1 MGCLL
6 WQWPGRAGMSMLWKY
21 VSGAL
26 LIALVIAIFLV
37 FSFRG
42 SAAISRAR
50 ADRAEL
56 QVTALG
62 DALKQSEAARVAE
75 HAQAV
80 RFGLAANQYEQDKT
94 DAEATASQ
102 LAADLRAERVRMRPA
117 WRCPAAGVPGV
128 AASAGQPDAA
138 ANDRA
143 ESASR
148 VVRASAD
155 ADAQIRALQA
165 ILTAERQP

>member
-1 MGCLL
+1 
-6 WQWPGRAGMSMLWKY
+6 MSVLWKY

-50 ADRAEL
+50 ADKAEL

-102 LAADLRAERVRMRPA
+102 LAADLRAERVRLRPV
-117 WRCPAAGVPGV
+117 WRCPAANVPGI
-128 AASAGQPDAA
+128 ATGAGQPDAA
-138 ANDRA
+138 ASDRA
-143 ESASR
+143 ESAAR
-148 VVRASAD
+148 VVRAAAES
-155 ADAQIRALQA
+155 DAQIRALQA